1 MQVSNYTYFM
11 QSHGPYDIRMQEDLN
26 SLWDFQKKLKD
37 LGHYPT
43 SYASIEDLKLQFQ
56 HQLDTLIDEDKI

>member
-1 MQVSNYTYFM
+1 M
-11 QSHGPYDIRMQEDLN
+11 REDLN

-43 SYASIEDLKLQFQ
+43 HYTSIEDLKLQFQ
-56 HQLDTLIDEDKI
+56 QQLDTLIDEGKI